1 MKHLGIGLSA
11 LLALLI
17 LPAFVF
23 AQAALVNINTA
34 DAATLDTLPGI
45 GPAKAQAIIDFRGAN
60 GPFATIE
67 DIQKVSGIGPSTF
80 AGIEPFITV
89 TDGVTSATQD
99 ASASASSTT
108 PVAPAASGASTYT
121 PPPSGLSVSVS
132 VSPAT
137 ALMEVPLS
145 FAATVKTR
153 SGSTDPDAR
162 VIWSFGDGS
171 SGEGNAVE
179 KTYHY
184 AGTYLVVATA
194 EDGGATAQGELEIV
208 VEPSAARIAAISGEG
223 ILLANDGDA
232 RLDLSRW
239 RLTSSKGIFR
249 IPQGTT
255 ILPHASV
262 LFPFAVMNLP
272 VSLDAALTYPD
283 GVTAAA
289 YPPPAAAVSTT
300 TAMRPSAE
308 IEPSLSTATATAVAM
323 PAVQLSSA
331 SAGSEVQTV
340 DTITSPSAPQP
351 SHENTAVIAPAAANN
366 LAAAG
371 AAVPLPATSSPAAA
385 ASSSLFRS
393 PWAFGLT
400 GVMAVAAGFFIF
412 L

>member
-1 MKHLGIGLSA
+1 MKHLSIGLSA
-11 LLALLI
+11 LIALLI

-23 AQAALVNINTA
+23 AQTALININTA

-45 GPAKAQAIIDFRGAN
+45 GPAKAQAIVDFRDAN
-60 GPFATIE
+60 GSFAIVE
-67 DIQKVSGIGPSTF
+67 DIQEVSGIGPSTF
-80 AGIEPFITV
+80 AEIEPFITV
-89 TDGVTSATQD
+89 TDDAASVAQD
-99 ASASASSTT
+99 ASVSASSTT
-108 PVAPAASGASTYT
+108 PVAPAAGGASTYT
-121 PPPSGLSVSVS
+121 PPPAGLSVSVS

-145 FAATVKTR
+145 FTVIVKER
-153 SGSTDPDAR
+153 SGSADPSAH

-194 EDGGATAQGELEIV
+194 EDGGTTAQGELEV
-208 VEPSAARIAAISGEG
+208 AVEPSAARIAAISGEG

-239 RLTSSKGIFR
+239 RFTSSQGIFR

-255 ILPHASV
+255 ILPHASI
-262 LFPFAVMNLP
+262 LFPFTVMNLP
-272 VSLDAALTYPD
+272 VALDATLTYPD

-289 YPPPAAAVSTT
+289 YLPPAAAVSTT
-300 TAMRPSAE
+300 TAVRPLVE
-308 IEPSLSTATATAVAM
+308 IEPSLSTATVTAVAM
-323 PAVQLSSA
+323 PAVQPSSA

-351 SHENTAVIAPAAANN
+351 SHENTAVIAPAAAKD

-371 AAVPLPATSSPAAA
+371 AAVPLLATSSPAAA
-385 ASSSLFRS
+385 TPSSLFRS
-393 PWAFGLT
+393 SWAFGLT
-400 GVMAVAAGFFIF
+400 GVMAAAAGFFIF